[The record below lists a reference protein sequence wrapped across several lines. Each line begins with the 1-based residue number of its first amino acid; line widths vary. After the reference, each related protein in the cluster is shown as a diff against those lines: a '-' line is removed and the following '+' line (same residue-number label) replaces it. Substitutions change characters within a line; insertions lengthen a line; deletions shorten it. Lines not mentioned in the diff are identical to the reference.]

1 MSDLIYTPDNWFWI
15 VGGDETRFYSSA
27 ARDYVTELPMDA
39 GVTRIASEEELWAVL
54 KEQAPVCLP
63 DIPAFVLERFQTA
76 IQAHIDE
83 AAREKQYENG
93 FACATYINSNVP
105 QWAAEASAF
114 VAWRDAVWAYAY
126 AELDKVMNSERAA
139 PTVEAFLD
147 ELPAIVW
154 PSSE

>member
-1 MSDLIYTPDNWFWI
+1 MTINYSLLRPINPPPTLSDYQ
-15 VGGDETRFYSSA
+15 R
-27 ARDYVTELPMDA
+27 
-39 GVTRIASEEELWAVL
+39 
-54 KEQAPVCLP
+54 
-63 DIPAFVLERFQTA
+63 A
-76 IQAHIDE
+76 IQTHIDE
-83 AAREKQYENG
+83 AAREKQYESG